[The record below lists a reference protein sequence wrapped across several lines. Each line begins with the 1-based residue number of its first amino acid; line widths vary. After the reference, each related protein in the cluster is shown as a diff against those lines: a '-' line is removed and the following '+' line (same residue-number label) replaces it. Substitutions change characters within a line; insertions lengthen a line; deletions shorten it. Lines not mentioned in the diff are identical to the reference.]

1 MNIKME
7 ISNLNSQNDVN
18 VIREAF
24 ENQEGIIGLEIVLD
38 KKIVNVI
45 YDDFYT
51 TQYVV
56 IDIIEDLGYV
66 ILNISGKMK

>member
-18 VIREAF
+18 IIREAF

-56 IDIIEDLGYV
+56 IDVIEDLGYV

>member
-56 IDIIEDLGYV
+56 IDVIEDLGYV

>member
-18 VIREAF
+18 IIREAF
-24 ENQEGIIGLEIVLD
+24 EKQDGILGLEITLD
-38 KKIVNVI
+38 EKIVNVI

-56 IDIIEDLGYV
+56 IDVIEGLGYGIV
-66 ILNISGKMK
+66 NISGKMK

>member
-7 ISNLNSQNDVN
+7 LSNLNTQEDVN
-18 VIREAF
+18 IIREALAI
-24 ENQEGIIGLEIVLD
+24 QEGVLGVEILLD
-38 KKIVNVI
+38 EKIVNVM

-56 IDIIEDLGYV
+56 MSIIEELGYV
-66 ILNISGKMK
+66 ILNISGKLK